1 MILWISQILIPLT
14 VCYIIGFGLLSGRPV
29 FDDFLEGAASGMKT
43 AAGLLPVFVGLMI
56 AVGVLRSSGLLET
69 LGQWLS
75 IPAGWLHLPTELV
88 PVTLVRLVSN
98 SAATGLLLD
107 LFEKAGPDSPLGMC
121 ASVMMSCTE
130 TVFYCLSENVD
141 TYAALND
148 VLVNLFRDI
157 MELEEQA
164 IITQEYQDI
173 TNNDMHVIEAIGVG
187 EPKNM
192 STIAKLLSVTVGTL
206 TIAMNSLVKKGYVIR
221 ERGKED
227 RRVVYISLSEKGL
240 RAYRHHEEFH
250 RQMIEAVLENL
261 TEDETESL
269 VKALAKLERWFRR
282 TEEN

>member
-1 MILWISQILIPLT
+1 M
-14 VCYIIGFGLLSGRPV
+14 
-29 FDDFLEGAASGMKT
+29 DDYK
-43 AAGLLPVFVGLMI
+43 
-56 AVGVLRSSGLLET
+56 VLNE
-69 LGQWLS
+69 
-75 IPAGWLHLPTELV
+75 I
-88 PVTLVRLVSN
+88 LVRLFRSIMDVE
-98 SAATGLLLD
+98 
-107 LFEKAGPDSPLGMC
+107 EK
-121 ASVMMSCTE
+121 
-130 TVFYCLSENVD
+130 
-141 TYAALND
+141 
-148 VLVNLFRDI
+148 
-157 MELEEQA
+157 A
-164 IITQEYQDI
+164 IITQEFQDI

>member
-1 MILWISQILIPLT
+1 M
-14 VCYIIGFGLLSGRPV
+14 
-29 FDDFLEGAASGMKT
+29 
-43 AAGLLPVFVGLMI
+43 
-56 AVGVLRSSGLLET
+56 
-69 LGQWLS
+69 
-75 IPAGWLHLPTELV
+75 
-88 PVTLVRLVSN
+88 
-98 SAATGLLLD
+98 
-107 LFEKAGPDSPLGMC
+107 
-121 ASVMMSCTE
+121 
-130 TVFYCLSENVD
+130 D

-227 RRVVYISLSEKGL
+227 RRVVYIPLSEKGL

>member
-1 MILWISQILIPLT
+1 M
-14 VCYIIGFGLLSGRPV
+14 
-29 FDDFLEGAASGMKT
+29 
-43 AAGLLPVFVGLMI
+43 
-56 AVGVLRSSGLLET
+56 
-69 LGQWLS
+69 
-75 IPAGWLHLPTELV
+75 
-88 PVTLVRLVSN
+88 
-98 SAATGLLLD
+98 
-107 LFEKAGPDSPLGMC
+107 
-121 ASVMMSCTE
+121 
-130 TVFYCLSENVD
+130 D

-269 VKALAKLERWFRR
+269 IKALAKLERWFRR

>member
-1 MILWISQILIPLT
+1 M
-14 VCYIIGFGLLSGRPV
+14 
-29 FDDFLEGAASGMKT
+29 
-43 AAGLLPVFVGLMI
+43 
-56 AVGVLRSSGLLET
+56 
-69 LGQWLS
+69 
-75 IPAGWLHLPTELV
+75 
-88 PVTLVRLVSN
+88 
-98 SAATGLLLD
+98 
-107 LFEKAGPDSPLGMC
+107 
-121 ASVMMSCTE
+121 
-130 TVFYCLSENVD
+130 D

-173 TNNDMHVIEAIGVG
+173 TNNDMHVIEAIGVK

-192 STIAKLLSVTVGTL
+192 STIAKQLSVTVGTL

-250 RQMIEAVLENL
+250 RQMIEALLENL

>member
-1 MILWISQILIPLT
+1 M
-14 VCYIIGFGLLSGRPV
+14 
-29 FDDFLEGAASGMKT
+29 
-43 AAGLLPVFVGLMI
+43 
-56 AVGVLRSSGLLET
+56 
-69 LGQWLS
+69 
-75 IPAGWLHLPTELV
+75 
-88 PVTLVRLVSN
+88 
-98 SAATGLLLD
+98 
-107 LFEKAGPDSPLGMC
+107 
-121 ASVMMSCTE
+121 
-130 TVFYCLSENVD
+130 
-141 TYAALND
+141 
-148 VLVNLFRDI
+148 
-157 MELEEQA
+157 
-164 IITQEYQDI
+164 
-173 TNNDMHVIEAIGVG
+173 G

-282 TEEN
+282 AEEN